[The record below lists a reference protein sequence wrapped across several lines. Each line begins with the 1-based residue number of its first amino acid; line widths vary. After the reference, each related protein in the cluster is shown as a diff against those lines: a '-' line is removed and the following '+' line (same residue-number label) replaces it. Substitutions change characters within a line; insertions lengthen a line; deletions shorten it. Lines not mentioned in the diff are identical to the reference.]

1 MHKWGNLDTAE
12 KLPVLFV
19 FKNVFFLFLNDQI
32 CCCMASISTLFPL
45 DEAVQSILI
54 PIMYA
59 NIISWILQAVNLA

>member
-1 MHKWGNLDTAE
+1 
-12 KLPVLFV
+12 
-19 FKNVFFLFLNDQI
+19 
-32 CCCMASISTLFPL
+32 MASISTLFPL